1 MPLGAKTTR
10 YRRLGSLLRH
20 RWRRQF
26 VFLMGGVVTALVA
39 IAFTIAADHVHAANQ
54 FIRAQWP
61 YAPLILCPVGFGLL
75 VFLANRYFPNS
86 QGSGI
91 PQAIAARHLDDPSA
105 REKLIGLRVAIGKI
119 FLTLGG
125 LLCGASIG
133 REGPTVQVGAAV
145 MFTVGRMSPLRQ
157 RGLIVAGA
165 GAGIAAAFNAPL
177 AGIIFAIEELSRSFD
192 TKTSRLVIAAV
203 LVAGLISVM
212 ILGNYSYFGKSDATL
227 HGIDAWIVVPVC
239 GVLGG
244 LAGGLFSR
252 LLVVIT
258 RGIHGRIGRW
268 YKRNPIRFAVLCGLA
283 FAVIGFLSQG
293 SVYGTGYDQA
303 RALLEG
309 NEGAGWS
316 FGLLKFGA
324 TLLSSVSGLPGGL
337 FSPSLAAGAGFGMN
351 IASMFSP
358 ELFKAV
364 VLVGMVA
371 YFTGV
376 VQAPITAFVIV
387 TEMTQNYGMLVP
399 LMGAALIA
407 YVCSRLVCPKSVYHA
422 LAENYLTPPS
432 PR

>member
-1 MPLGAKTTR
+1 MSLGAKASR
-10 YRRLGSLLRH
+10 YRPLMRLLGH
-20 RWRRQF
+20 RWRRRF
-26 VFLMGGVVTALVA
+26 VFLMGGAVTALVA
-39 IAFTIAADHVHAANQ
+39 IAFTVMADYAHTANHL
-54 FIRAQWP
+54 IRTTWP
-61 YAPLILCPVGFGLL
+61 YAPLILCPVGFGFI

-91 PQAIAARHLDDPSA
+91 PQAIAARELSDPAA
-105 REKLIGLRVAIGKI
+105 RQKLVGLRVAVGKI
-119 FLTLGG
+119 FLTLAG
-125 LLCGASIG
+125 LVCGASIG

-145 MFTVGRMSPLRQ
+145 MFAVGRMTPLRQ

-165 GAGIAAAFNAPL
+165 GAGVAAAFNAPL

-192 TKTSRLVIAAV
+192 PKTSRLVIAAV
-203 LVAGLISVM
+203 LVAGLISAM
-212 ILGNYSYFGKSDATL
+212 ILGNYSYFGKSQATL
-227 HGIDAWIVVPVC
+227 DGIDAWIVVPVC

-252 LLVVIT
+252 LLIVII
-258 RGIHGRIGRW
+258 RGFRGRAGQW
-268 YKRNPIRFAVLCGLA
+268 CKRNPVRFAVLCGLA
-283 FAVIGFLSQG
+283 FAIIGVLSQG

-316 FGLLKFGA
+316 FGVLKFAA

-351 IASMFSP
+351 IASLFSP

-407 YVCSRLVCPKSVYHA
+407 YVCSRMVCPKSVYHA
-422 LAENYLTPPS
+422 LAENHLAPQPP
-432 PR
+432 R

>member
-1 MPLGAKTTR
+1 MPLEAKTTR
-10 YRRLGSLLRH
+10 YRRLARLLRS
-20 RWRRQF
+20 RWRRRV
-26 VFLMGGVVTALVA
+26 VFLLGGAITALVA
-39 IAFTIAADHVHAANQ
+39 IAFTVLADYAHDANRA
-54 FIRAQWP
+54 IRDAWP
-61 YAPLILCPVGFGLL
+61 YAPLILCPLGFGLI

-91 PQAIAARHLDDPSA
+91 PQAIAARHLDDPAA
-105 REKLIGLRVAIGKI
+105 RQKLVGLRVAIGKI

-125 LLCGASIG
+125 LVCGASIG

-145 MFTVGRMSPLRQ
+145 MFTVGRMTPLRQ

-165 GAGIAAAFNAPL
+165 GAGVAAAFNAPL

-192 TKTSRLVIAAV
+192 PKTSRLVIATV

-212 ILGNYSYFGKSDATL
+212 ILGNYSYFGKSQATL
-227 HGIDAWIVVPVC
+227 RGIDAWIVVPVC

-252 LLVVIT
+252 LLVAIV
-258 RGIHGRIGRW
+258 RGIRGRVGRW
-268 YKRNPIRFAVLCGLA
+268 CKHNPVRFAALCGLA
-283 FAVIGFLSQG
+283 FAVIGLLSNG

-337 FSPSLAAGAGFGMN
+337 FSPSLAVGAGFGMN
-351 IASMFSP
+351 IASMFGP

-407 YVCSRLVCPKSVYHA
+407 YVCSRMVCPKSVYHA
-422 LAENYLTPPS
+422 LAENYLASQPP
-432 PR
+432 R

>member
-1 MPLGAKTTR
+1 MPLGAKTIR
-10 YRRLGSLLRH
+10 YRRFVSLLRH

-39 IAFTIAADHVHAANQ
+39 IAFTVMADYTHDANQ

-61 YAPLILCPVGFGLL
+61 YVPLILCPVGFGII

-105 REKLIGLRVAIGKI
+105 RQKLVGLRVAIGKI

-165 GAGIAAAFNAPL
+165 GAGVAAAFNAPL

-192 TKTSRLVIAAV
+192 PKTSRLVIAAV

-212 ILGNYSYFGKSDATL
+212 ILGNYSYFGKSNATL
-227 HGIDAWIVVPVC
+227 QGIDAWIVVPVC

-252 LLVVIT
+252 LLVVIM
-258 RGIHGRIGRW
+258 RGIRGRIGHW
-268 YKRNPIRFAVLCGLA
+268 CKRNPIRFAALCGLA
-283 FAVIGFLSQG
+283 FAIIGVLSQG

-309 NEGAGWS
+309 QEGAGWS

-337 FSPSLAAGAGFGMN
+337 FSPSLAVGAGFGMN
-351 IASMFSP
+351 IASLFSP

-407 YVCSRLVCPKSVYHA
+407 YVCSRMVCPKSVYHA
-422 LAENYLTPPS
+422 LAENYLAPPPS
-432 PR
+432 R

>member
-1 MPLGAKTTR
+1 MPSLAKKIR
-10 YRRLGSLLRH
+10 YRRLASLLWH

-26 VFLMGGVVTALVA
+26 VFLLGGTATALVA
-39 IAFTIAADHVHAANQ
+39 IAFTVMADYAHLANHR
-54 FIRAQWP
+54 IRDAWP
-61 YAPLILCPVGFGLL
+61 FASFLLCPLGFG
-75 VFLANRYFPNS
+75 VIVYLANRYFPNS

-91 PQAIAARHLDDPSA
+91 PQAIAARHLDDPDA
-105 REKLIGLRVAIGKI
+105 RKKLIGLRVAIGKI
-119 FLTLGG
+119 FLTLAG
-125 LLCGASIG
+125 LVCGASIG
-133 REGPTVQVGAAV
+133 REGPTVQIGAAM
-145 MFTVGRMSPLRQ
+145 MFTVGRMTPRRQ

-165 GAGIAAAFNAPL
+165 GAGVAAAFNAPL

-192 TKTSRLVIAAV
+192 LKTSRLVITAV
-203 LVAGLISVM
+203 LVAGLISAM
-212 ILGNYSYFGKSDATL
+212 ILGNYSYFGKSQATL

-252 LLVVIT
+252 LLVVIV
-258 RGIHGRIGRW
+258 RGFKGRAGQW
-268 YKRNPIRFAVLCGLA
+268 CKRNPVYFAVACGLA
-283 FAVIGFLSQG
+283 FAIIGVASHG

-309 NEGAGWS
+309 KEGVSWS

-337 FSPSLAAGAGFGMN
+337 FSPSLAVGAGFGMN
-351 IASMFSP
+351 IAALFSP

-399 LMGAALIA
+399 LMGAAFIA
-407 YVCSRLVCPKSVYHA
+407 YLCSRLVCPKSVYHA
-422 LAENYLTPPS
+422 LAENYLPQPP
-432 PR
+432 R

>member
-1 MPLGAKTTR
+1 MALGAKTAR
-10 YRRLGSLLRH
+10 YRRLARLLWH
-20 RWRRQF
+20 RWRRRV
-26 VFLMGGVVTALVA
+26 VFLLGGTVTALVA
-39 IAFTIAADHVHAANQ
+39 IAFTVLADYAHTANHL
-54 FIRAQWP
+54 IRNAWP
-61 YAPLILCPVGFGLL
+61 YAPLILCPAGFGLI

-91 PQAIAARHLDDPSA
+91 PQVIAARHLDDPAA
-105 REKLIGLRVAIGKI
+105 RVKLVGLRVAIGKI
-119 FLTLGG
+119 FLTLAG
-125 LLCGASIG
+125 LVCGASIG
-133 REGPTVQVGAAV
+133 REGPTVQIGAAV
-145 MFTVGRMSPLRQ
+145 MFAVGRMTPRRQ

-165 GAGIAAAFNAPL
+165 GAGVAAAFNAPL

-192 TKTSRLVIAAV
+192 PKTSRLVIAAV
-203 LVAGLISVM
+203 LVAGLISAV
-212 ILGNYSYFGKSDATL
+212 ILGNYSYFGKSQATL

-244 LAGGLFSR
+244 VAGGLFSR
-252 LLVVIT
+252 LLVVII
-258 RGIHGRIGRW
+258 RGFHGRVGQW
-268 YKRNPIRFAVLCGLA
+268 CKRNPVFFAVLCGLA
-283 FAVIGFLSQG
+283 FAIIGVLSHG

-309 NEGAGWS
+309 DEGVTWS

-324 TLLSSVSGLPGGL
+324 TLLSSISGLPGGL
-337 FSPSLAAGAGFGMN
+337 FSPSLAVGAGFGMN
-351 IASMFSP
+351 IAALFSP

-407 YVCSRLVCPKSVYHA
+407 HVCSRMVCPKSVYHA
-422 LAENYLTPPS
+422 LAENYLAPP